1 MFSCLVAKDDVPSGC
16 AILMTGNAS
25 AYQLYWVFC
34 TPVVSGELT
43 QSLLHIPCAETT
55 YDKLSSLPKLS
66 NNIPVEDFLRDE
78 IVNEQFTRYES

>member
-1 MFSCLVAKDDVPSGC
+1 MFKWLCYLYDWEYFCNDINFIGCL
-16 AILMTGNAS
+16 
-25 AYQLYWVFC
+25 C

-66 NNIPVEDFLRDE
+66 NNLPVEDFLRDE